1 MRPPHNRTK
10 FILLHQ
16 VVVLVF
22 GGLLAIGVGSPFPP
36 FLLALAP
43 LLGLLEAQ
51 PRDKWTYWISV
62 GVALLIV
69 CAAAVGIFYLA
80 LTRFARGRW

>member
-22 GGLLAIGVGSPFPP
+22 GGLLAIGIGSPFPP

-51 PRDKWTYWISV
+51 PHDKRTYWISV
-62 GVALLIV
+62 GVAV
-69 CAAAVGIFYLA
+69 VVVFAAAVGIFYLA
-80 LTRFARGRW
+80 LTSFARGRW

>member
-1 MRPPHNRTK
+1 MRPPYNRMK

-16 VVVLVF
+16 VVVIVF
-22 GGLLAIGVGSPFPP
+22 GGLLAIGVGSPFPL

-51 PRDKWTYWISV
+51 PRDKRTYWISV
-62 GVALLIV
+62 GVALVVV

-80 LTRFARGRW
+80 LTSFARGRW